1 MAKMYPM
8 HISYTPKS
16 PIWGG
21 KTLGERFGK
30 QSNRG
35 EPAGECTI
43 GETWELSV
51 RRDAISRILDGEYAG
66 MSLAEYIKLT
76 NGTTVGAEFAPDDDF
91 PLLIKFIDAADRLS
105 VQVHPN
111 DEYAARVEGGN
122 GKTEMWYI
130 IDAAPGAELIMGL
143 GDGVDPADFCSAAKR
158 GEDISNMLCRKK
170 VRAGECFFI
179 PSGMIHAIGSGILI
193 AEIQQ
198 NCDLT
203 YRVWDWGRFDSAGHP
218 RELHVERAC
227 DVVRAFTQDEIEAR
241 RFECG
246 NGDGVL
252 AACRY
257 FTVNLGRNG
266 DSFVAGAES
275 FHSILC
281 FEGIGR
287 IEWSDGS
294 AVLAAGESVFIPA
307 GLGRY
312 TLRGN
317 VVALISRV

>member
-1 MAKMYPM
+1 MYSYPM
-8 HISYTPKS
+8 HISYTSKS

-21 KTLGERFGK
+21 KTLAERFGK
-30 QSNRG
+30 RPPSG
-35 EPAGECTI
+35 APSEDGTI

-51 RRDAISRILDGEYAG
+51 RRDAMSCILDGEYAG
-66 MSLAEYIKLT
+66 MSLEEYINLS
-76 NGTTVGAEFAPDDDF
+76 GGAAVGCDFTPGGKF
-91 PLLIKFIDAADRLS
+91 PLLIKFIDAAAELS

-111 DEYAARVEGGN
+111 DEYAARVEGDS

-143 GDGVDPADFCSAAKR
+143 REGIDPAEFRAAARR
-158 GEDISNMLCRKK
+158 GEDVSPLLCRKK

-179 PSGMIHAIGSGILI
+179 PAGMIHAIGSGILI

-203 YRVWDWGRFDSAGHP
+203 YRVWDWGRVDSAGRP

-227 DVVRAFTQDEIEAR
+227 DVVRAFETAEVDEMQ
-241 RFECG
+241 FECG
-246 NGDGVL
+246 RGDGVL
-252 AACRY
+252 ADCRY

-266 DSFVAGAES
+266 DVFEAGAES

-281 FEGIGR
+281 FEGSGR
-287 IEWSDGS
+287 IEWSGGS
-294 AVLAAGESVFIPA
+294 VVLVAGESVFVPA

-317 VVALISRV
+317 VGALISRV